1 MASLYLTLAFIC
13 NASSVYPSCS
23 MWGDSNHMHSSLFY
37 IPCLDKTIFFISC
50 CAVRFLFL
58 CSLFSPVLSF
68 HICQSRASSWR
79 KLRAGWAWTALCK
92 SRGCQWS
99 RTGLAAIVTAFKFVL
114 TGKWEEISLVKT
126 TRNLKE
132 TGECL
137 EQLNDFL
144 KLWERKWQKAVVS
157 VGCYNLCWS

>member
-99 RTGLAAIVTAFKFVL
+99 RTGLAAIVTAF
-114 TGKWEEISLVKT
+114 
-126 TRNLKE
+126 
-132 TGECL
+132 
-137 EQLNDFL
+137 
-144 KLWERKWQKAVVS
+144 
-157 VGCYNLCWS
+157 NLCWQVSEKKSPWSKLQGTLKKQENVLSS